1 MLITYREYPYPVLSY
16 FSDDYND
23 HTFKSEISY
32 EVENGMLN
40 LKIDL
45 ELTSETLKELINE
58 NKAIFVA
65 HIECKNT
72 RYRKKYTTNT
82 NQINIAI
89 SQEEIN
95 DDVEVLLMIVSKT
108 NVNDF
113 TSEEFNEDFQ
123 GIEFTIEKGDILAID
138 TNKIINVQ
146 KDDDG
151 LKKTPSIFSISA
163 LDNNKESLN
172 WEAGTDKILIILS
185 KDNFEKYK
193 SINNNPKFKSVL
205 ASLIV
210 LPVITEII
218 CNFEDLEEDYED
230 TRWFRVL
237 EKQLRKAGVNTE
249 NMGSGQ
255 AVAIAQKILP
265 GLLEKS
271 LINIEQMLM
280 QEGE

>member
-1 MLITYREYPYPVLSY
+1 M
-16 FSDDYND
+16 
-23 HTFKSEISY
+23 
-32 EVENGMLN
+32 
-40 LKIDL
+40 
-45 ELTSETLKELINE
+45 
-58 NKAIFVA
+58 
-65 HIECKNT
+65 
-72 RYRKKYTTNT
+72 
-82 NQINIAI
+82 
-89 SQEEIN
+89 
-95 DDVEVLLMIVSKT
+95 
-108 NVNDF
+108 NDF

>member
-23 HTFKSEISY
+23 QTFKSEISY
-32 EVENGMLN
+32 EVENGVLN

-45 ELTSETLKELINE
+45 ELTSQTLKELINE

-72 RYRKKYTTNT
+72 RYRKKYTTNE
-82 NQINIAI
+82 NQFNIVI

-108 NVNDF
+108 NMNDF

-123 GIEFTIEKGDILAID
+123 CIEFTIEKGDVLAID

-151 LKKTPSIFSISA
+151 LKKTPSIFSITG
-163 LDNNKESLN
+163 LDNNKKSLD

-205 ASLIV
+205 ATLIV
-210 LPVITEII
+210 LPVLTEII
-218 CNFEDLEEDYED
+218 CNFEDLEEVYED
-230 TRWFRVL
+230 SRWFRVL
-237 EKQLRKAGVNTE
+237 QKQLTKAGVNTDTI
-249 NMGSGQ
+249 NSGEG
-255 AVAIAQKILP
+255 VAIAQKILP

-271 LINIEQMLM
+271 LVNIEQMLM

>member
-23 HTFKSEISY
+23 YTFKSEISY
-32 EVENGMLN
+32 EVDNGMLN

-45 ELTSETLKELINE
+45 ELISKTLKELINE

-72 RYRKKYTTNT
+72 RYRKKYTTNE
-82 NQINIAI
+82 NQFNIAI

-108 NVNDF
+108 NMNDF
-113 TSEEFNEDFQ
+113 ASEEFNEDFQ
-123 GIEFTIEKGDILAID
+123 GIEFTIEKGDVLAID

-151 LKKTPSIFSISA
+151 LKKTPSIFSITG
-163 LDNNKESLN
+163 LDNNKRPLD
-172 WEAGTDKILIILS
+172 WEAGSDKILIKLS

-205 ASLIV
+205 ATVIV

-237 EKQLRKAGVNTE
+237 EKQLTKAGINTSAIS
-249 NMGSGQ
+249 SGD
-255 AVAIAQKILP
+255 AVATAQKILP

-271 LINIEQMLM
+271 LANIEQMLM

>member
-82 NQINIAI
+82 NQFNIAI

-95 DDVEVLLMIVSKT
+95 DDVEVLLMIVSKA

>member
-23 HTFKSEISY
+23 KEFKSNINY

-45 ELTSETLKELINE
+45 ELTSETLKHLIEN

-72 RYRKKYTTNT
+72 RYRKKYTTNS
-82 NQINIAI
+82 NQFKIAI

-95 DDVEVLLMIVSKT
+95 EDVEVLLMIVSKT
-108 NVNDF
+108 NMNNF
-113 TSEEFNEDFQ
+113 ASEEFNEDFK

-151 LKKTPSIFSISA
+151 LKKSPSIFSISA

-172 WEAGTDKILIILS
+172 WEAGSEKILIILS

-205 ASLIV
+205 ATLIV

-218 CNFEDLEEDYED
+218 CKFEELEEEFEDS
-230 TRWFRVL
+230 RWFRVL
-237 EKQLRKAGVNTE
+237 EKQLTKSGINTDT
-249 NMGSGQ
+249 MSSGQ

>member
-16 FSDDYND
+16 FSDDYNN
-23 HTFKSEISY
+23 HTFKSEINY

-45 ELTSETLKELINE
+45 ELTSETLKELINK

-82 NQINIAI
+82 NQFNISI

-108 NVNDF
+108 NMNDF
-113 TSEEFNEDFQ
+113 TSNEFNEDFQ

-151 LKKTPSIFSISA
+151 LKKTPSIFSISS

-172 WEAGTDKILIILS
+172 WEPGTEKILIILS
-185 KDNFEKYK
+185 KNNFEKYK
-193 SINNNPKFKSVL
+193 SINNNPMFKSVL
-205 ASLIV
+205 ATLIV

-218 CNFEDLEEDYED
+218 CKYEELEEEYED
-230 TRWFRVL
+230 SRWFRVL
-237 EKQLRKAGVNTE
+237 EKQLTKAGVNMDTI
-249 NMGSGQ
+249 NSGQ

-271 LINIEQMLM
+271 LVNIEQLLM

>member
-16 FSDDYND
+16 FNDDYND
-23 HTFKSEISY
+23 KEFKSNINY
-32 EVENGMLN
+32 EVENGMLK
-40 LKIDL
+40 LIIDL
-45 ELTSETLKELINE
+45 ELTSETLKHLIEN

-72 RYRKKYTTNT
+72 RYRKKYTTNS
-82 NQINIAI
+82 NQFKIAI

-95 DDVEVLLMIVSKT
+95 EDVEVLLMIVSKT
-108 NVNDF
+108 NMNNF
-113 TSEEFNEDFQ
+113 ASEEFNEDFK

-138 TNKIINVQ
+138 TNKIINIQ

-151 LKKTPSIFSISA
+151 LKKSPSIFSISS

-172 WEAGTDKILIILS
+172 WEAGSEKILIILS

-205 ASLIV
+205 ATLIV

-218 CNFEDLEEDYED
+218 CKFEELEEEFEDS
-230 TRWFRVL
+230 RWFRVL
-237 EKQLRKAGVNTE
+237 QKQLVKLGINTDA
-249 NMGSGQ
+249 MGSGQ